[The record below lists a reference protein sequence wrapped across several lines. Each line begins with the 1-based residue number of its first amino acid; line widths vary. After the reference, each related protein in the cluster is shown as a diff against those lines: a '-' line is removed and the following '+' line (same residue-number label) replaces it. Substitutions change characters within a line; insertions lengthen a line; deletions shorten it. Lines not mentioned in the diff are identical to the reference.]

1 MIDRVLKIMKRNR
14 FKDTDGKKEKNKE
27 PVKNRKKFSFKYKL
41 LCCIVLCAVYAGG
54 CSFIWDA
61 ISVNVF
67 AYSALDEA
75 GPYGDE
81 EDMREEDEWKYTGL
95 EVAEIYG
102 NMDFLGNESE
112 EGYAHG
118 EDDYSSDRITIDD
131 ILSGNS
137 ISENALEDPEEDGE
151 LSKDDWRLVLINK
164 QHAIPD
170 DYTFT
175 FGSIHTP
182 KGAMRCDERIIPDL
196 LNMMKAAKEEGITLE
211 IRSPYRDMN
220 RQVYLFNRK
229 IKEYMKQGM
238 SYMDAYAVSSKTVTV
253 PGASEHQIGLA
264 LDITCDTHSELTKSF
279 GETEAGKWLAEHS
292 CEYGFIV
299 RYPEGKE
306 YVTGIEYEPWH
317 FRYVGVEAATI
328 ITGEGITLEE
338 FVASLEDWR

>member
-1 MIDRVLKIMKRNR
+1 MKTDNKNR
-14 FKDTDGKKEKNKE
+14 TREKKEKLK
-27 PVKNRKKFSFKYKL
+27 KDAGSRKKFSFKYKF
-41 LCCIVLCAVYAGG
+41 LCCVFLCVIYVGG
-54 CSFIWDA
+54 CSFVWDA

-67 AYSALDEA
+67 AYS
-75 GPYGDE
+75 GRDE
-81 EDMREEDEWKYTGL
+81 EASFGDDNGEWGENGEYAGL
-95 EVAEIYG
+95 EVSEIYG
-102 NMDFLGNESE
+102 EQALWESEAE

-118 EDDYSSDRITIDD
+118 ENDYESDRISIDD

-137 ISENALEDPEEDGE
+137 ISENELESPEEDEE
-151 LSKDDWRLVLINK
+151 LTKDDWRLVLVNK
-164 QHAIPD
+164 PHSIPE

-175 FGSIHTP
+175 FGSIHTQ
-182 KGAMRCDERIIPDL
+182 KGVMRCDERIIPDL
-196 LNMMKAAKEEGITLE
+196 LKMMKAAKEEGINLE

-220 RQVYLFNRK
+220 RQVYLFNQK
-229 IKEYMKQGM
+229 IKAYMQQGM

-264 LDITCDTHSELTKSF
+264 LDITCDTHSGLTKSF
-279 GETEAGKWLAEHS
+279 GETEAGKWLAEHG

-317 FRYVGVEAATI
+317 LRYVGVKAATI
-328 ITGEGITLEE
+328 IMREEITLEE

>member
-1 MIDRVLKIMKRNR
+1 MKRNR
-14 FKDTDGKKEKNKE
+14 IEDTDKRTEKNKE
-27 PVKNRKKFSFKYKL
+27 DTKSRKRFFFKYKF
-41 LCCIVLCAVYAGG
+41 LCCIFLCAVYAGG

-61 ISVNVF
+61 ISINVF
-67 AYSALDEA
+67 AYSAQDE
-75 GPYGDE
+75 GEVYGDAQ
-81 EDMREEDEWKYTGL
+81 EEDEEKYAGL

-102 NMDFLGNESE
+102 DLPFVESEAE

-118 EDDYSSDRITIDD
+118 EEDLASDRITIDD

-137 ISENALEDPEEDGE
+137 ISENELEDPSEEGE

-164 QHAIPD
+164 QHSIPD

-182 KGAMRCDERIIPDL
+182 KGVMRCDERIIPDL
-196 LNMMKAAKEEGITLE
+196 LRMLKAAKEEGITLE

-229 IKEYMKQGM
+229 IKEYMRQGL

-264 LDITCDTHSELTKSF
+264 LDITCDTHTDLTKSF
-279 GETEAGKWLAEHS
+279 GETEAGKWLAEHG

-317 FRYVGVEAATI
+317 LRYVGVEAATI

>member
-1 MIDRVLKIMKRNR
+1 MKTNKIKHIEKKTEREKRNTR
-14 FKDTDGKKEKNKE
+14 S
-27 PVKNRKKFSFKYKL
+27 RKKFSFKYKF
-41 LCCIVLCAVYAGG
+41 LCCVFLCAIYAGG

-67 AYSALDEA
+67 AYSGQSEDDF
-75 GPYGDE
+75 YGNESKEQE
-81 EDMREEDEWKYTGL
+81 EKEEYAGL
-95 EVAEIYG
+95 EVSEIYG
-102 NMDFLGNESE
+102 EQASAENEAE

-118 EDDYSSDRITIDD
+118 EIDYEADRISIDD

-137 ISENALEDPEEDGE
+137 ISENELESPEEDAE
-151 LSKDDWRLVLINK
+151 LTRDDWRLVLINK
-164 QHAIPD
+164 QHSIPE

-175 FGSIHTP
+175 FGSIHTQ
-182 KGAMRCDERIIPDL
+182 KGVMRFDERIIPDL
-196 LNMMKAAKEEGITLE
+196 LKMMKAAKEEGINLE

-220 RQVYLFNRK
+220 RQVYLFNKK
-229 IKEYMKQGM
+229 IKEYMQQGM

-264 LDITCDTHSELTKSF
+264 LDITCDTHIELTKSF
-279 GETEAGKWLAEHS
+279 GETEAGKWLAEHG

-317 FRYVGVEAATI
+317 LRYVGAEAATI
-328 ITGEGITLEE
+328 ITREGITLEE
-338 FVASLEDWR
+338 FVASLDDWR

>member
-1 MIDRVLKIMKRNR
+1 MKTN
-14 FKDTDGKKEKNKE
+14 KMKPTDKKTK
-27 PVKNRKKFSFKYKL
+27 KNRRDTQDRKKISFKYKF
-41 LCCIVLCAVYAGG
+41 LCCIFLCAIYAGG

-67 AYSALDEA
+67 AYSPQAEDDL
-75 GPYGDE
+75 YGDDGGEQE
-81 EDMREEDEWKYTGL
+81 EYA
-95 EVAEIYG
+95 EVKISEIYG
-102 NMDFLGNESE
+102 EQAFWENEAE

-118 EDDYSSDRITIDD
+118 EDDYEADRISLDD

-137 ISENALEDPEEDGE
+137 ISENEMEDPEEDAE

-164 QHAIPD
+164 QHSIPD

-175 FGSIHTP
+175 FGSIRTV
-182 KGAMRCDERIIPDL
+182 KGVMKFDERIIPDL
-196 LNMMKAAKEEGITLE
+196 LRMMKAAKEDGINLE

-229 IKEYMKQGM
+229 IKDYMKQGM
-238 SYMDAYAVSSKTVTV
+238 SYMDAYAVSSRTVTV

-264 LDITCDTHSELTKSF
+264 LDITSDTHSSLTKSF
-279 GETEAGKWLAEHS
+279 GDTEAGKWLAEHG

-306 YVTGIEYEPWH
+306 YVTGIDYEPWH
-317 FRYVGVEAATI
+317 LRYVGVEAATI
-328 ITGEGITLEE
+328 ITREGITLEE

>member
-1 MIDRVLKIMKRNR
+1 MKTN
-14 FKDTDGKKEKNKE
+14 KMKPTDKKTEKNKIDTQSR
-27 PVKNRKKFSFKYKL
+27 KNISFKYKF
-41 LCCIVLCAVYAGG
+41 LCCIFLCAIYAGG

-67 AYSALDEA
+67 AYSPQDEDDLYEDDGGEHGNNEEEYA
-75 GPYGDE
+75 GV
-81 EDMREEDEWKYTGL
+81 
-95 EVAEIYG
+95 EVSEIYG
-102 NMDFLGNESE
+102 EPVSVENEAE

-118 EDDYSSDRITIDD
+118 EDDYEADRISIDD
-131 ILSGNS
+131 ILSENS
-137 ISENALEDPEEDGE
+137 ISENELENPEEDAE

-164 QHAIPD
+164 QHSIPD

-175 FGSIHTP
+175 FGSIHTV
-182 KGAMRCDERIIPDL
+182 KGVMRFDERIIPDL
-196 LNMMKAAKEEGITLE
+196 LRMLKAAKEDGINLE

-229 IKEYMKQGM
+229 IKEYMQQGM

-264 LDITCDTHSELTKSF
+264 LDITCDTHINLTKSF
-279 GETEAGKWLAEHS
+279 GETEAGKWLAEHG

-317 FRYVGVEAATI
+317 LRYVGVEAATI
-328 ITGEGITLEE
+328 ITKEGITLEE

>member
-1 MIDRVLKIMKRNR
+1 MKRKR
-14 FKDTDGKKEKNKE
+14 TDGIDKKIENSKKAAA
-27 PVKNRKKFSFKYKL
+27 NRRRFSFKYKF
-41 LCCIVLCAVYAGG
+41 LCCIFLCALYAGG

-67 AYSALDEA
+67 AYSARDEE
-75 GPYGDE
+75 GVYGDGGDAGEKDE
-81 EDMREEDEWKYTGL
+81 EKYAGL

-102 NMDFLGNESE
+102 DLPFAESEGE
-112 EGYAHG
+112 EGYGHG
-118 EDDYSSDRITIDD
+118 ETDLASDRITIDD

-137 ISENALEDPEEDGE
+137 ISENELENTTEEGE
-151 LSKDDWRLVLINK
+151 LSKDDWQLVLINK
-164 QHAIPD
+164 QHSIPE

-182 KGAMRCDERIIPDL
+182 KGVMRCDERIIPDL
-196 LNMMKAAKEEGITLE
+196 LRMLKAAKEEGITLE

-229 IKEYMKQGM
+229 IKEYMRQGM
-238 SYMDAYAVSSKTVTV
+238 SYMDAYAISSKTVTV

-264 LDITCDTHSELTKSF
+264 LDITCDTHTDLTKSF
-279 GETEAGKWLAEHS
+279 GETEAGKWLAEHG

-299 RYPEGKE
+299 RYPENKE

-317 FRYVGVEAATI
+317 LRYVGVEAATI